1 MRIFGV
7 ILLFYYCAVQA
18 ACPVWTPARA
28 ALEINALG
36 NKLSE
41 WDQAYYGE
49 GKSLVTD
56 ERYDAMLKKYRA
68 WQRCFR
74 PESALRQPE
83 LAQSGKVL
91 HPVAHVG
98 VAKMANK
105 QALASW
111 MAGKADLWVQPKV
124 DGVAVTLLYQQGKL
138 RSVISRGN
146 GLQGEDW
153 TEKARAIP
161 AIPQSVPDESGTLI
175 FQGELYLKMN
185 DHQQALQG
193 GMNARAVVAGA
204 MRKLKSSA
212 ALKNLGLFIWAW
224 PDGPDSFSQRLAWL
238 SKAGFPVMAGWSKR
252 VNDVD
257 EVESWRDRWFTQP
270 LPFVTDGVVIHSNP
284 SKGEHWQPG
293 DNTWSVA
300 WKYSPATVST
310 EVRSIAFPIGR
321 TGKISAVLNL
331 IPVRL
336 DDKKVS
342 RVNIGSLS
350 RWQKADIVAGD
361 QVAISLAGQ
370 GIPRL
375 DEVIWRVEQRTTPA
389 IPDISTFHP
398 LSCLVWTPA
407 CREQFLARLVWLSGK
422 SGLNMR
428 GVDRSSWLRLVLSG
442 QLSHLFSWLTL
453 TQDQLAQ
460 VAGVT
465 PQRAAQLYH
474 QFSLSRQQPF
484 KRWVR
489 ALGVPLPEKTLKTLQ
504 DDNWQKLLS
513 RSLAEW
519 QQLPEMGKRRADRL
533 IKFLHHPEIE
543 ALIAFLQETE
553 TFSLNDLHVDN

>member
-1 MRIFGV
+1 MRIFGA
-7 ILLFYYCAVQA
+7 ILIFYCFAVQA
-18 ACPVWTPARA
+18 SCPVWTPARA
-28 ALEINALG
+28 ALEMAALG
-36 NKLSE
+36 NQLSN
-41 WDQAYYGE
+41 WDKAYYAQGE
-49 GKSLVTD
+49 SRITD
-56 ERYDAMLKKYRA
+56 ERYDALLKKYQA

-91 HPVAHVG
+91 HPIAHVG
-98 VAKMANK
+98 VAKMASK

-111 MAGKADLWVQPKV
+111 MAGKTDLWVQPKV
-124 DGVAVTLLYQQGKL
+124 DGVAVTLHYQQGKL

-153 TEKARAIP
+153 TEKARSIP
-161 AIPQSVPDESGTLI
+161 AIPQSVSDESGSLTL
-175 FQGELYLKMN
+175 QGELYLKMN
-185 DHQQALQG
+185 DHQQADQG

-204 MRKLKSSA
+204 MRKLKA
-212 ALKNLGLFIWAW
+212 TATLKNFGIFIWAW
-224 PDGPDSFSQRLAWL
+224 PDGPHSFSQRLAWL
-238 SKAGFPVMAGWSKR
+238 GKAGFPVMARWSKQ
-252 VNDVD
+252 VNNAD
-257 EVESWRDRWFTQP
+257 EVEGWRERWFTQP

-284 SKGEHWQPG
+284 IKGEYWQPG

-300 WKYSPATVST
+300 WKYPPVTVTT
-310 EVRSIAFPIGR
+310 EVRSVEFPIGR

-336 DDKKVS
+336 DDKQVS
-342 RVNIGSLS
+342 RVNVGSLS

-375 DEVIWRVEQRTTPA
+375 DEVIWRVAQRTTPA
-389 IPDISTFHP
+389 IPDTTAFHP
-398 LSCLVWTPA
+398 LSCLAWTPA

-422 SGLNMR
+422 SGLNMS
-428 GVDRSSWLRLVLSG
+428 GVNRSSWLRLMLSG

-453 TQDQLAQ
+453 TQEQLAQ
-460 VAGVT
+460 VAGMT

-489 ALGVPLPEKTLKTLQ
+489 ALGLPLPEKALKTIQ

-519 QQLPEMGKRRADRL
+519 QQLPDMGMRRADRL
-533 IKFLHHPEIE
+533 VKFLHHPDIE
-543 ALIAFLQETE
+543 ALIAFLQERE
-553 TFSLNDLHVDN
+553 ICP